1 MEMEYEI
8 REITEPTPALREA
21 LARLLPQLSAQARET
36 TPERLGVLLASPS
49 ACLLG
54 VWTERRIDGMLT
66 LAWYDTPSGRRAWIE
81 DVVVDASLR
90 GCGAGE
96 ALVRAALERAD
107 ALGAGQ
113 VMLTSA
119 PHREAAR
126 ALYRKLGFE
135 EAPTSVFVRRK
146 PEK

>member
-1 MEMEYEI
+1 MEYEI
-8 REITEPTPALREA
+8 RDITEQTPALQQA
-21 LARLLPQLSAQARET
+21 LARLLPQLSAQACVT
-36 TPERLGVLLASPS
+36 SSERIESLLASPS

-54 VWTERRIDGMLT
+54 VWTGHRIDGMLT

-96 ALVRAALERAD
+96 ALVRSALERAD
-107 ALGAGQ
+107 ALGVER

-119 PHREAAR
+119 PQREAAR
-126 ALYRKLGFE
+126 ALYRKMGFE
-135 EAPTSVFVRRK
+135 EVPTSVFVRRK
-146 PEK
+146 S